1 MIGFCTASVSGYFG
15 LSLGLIGKNENL
27 LDIRMKVGFQS
38 FTYFGLF
45 FPRGLINVFE
55 MPVTTLELRDA

>member
-1 MIGFCTASVSGYFG
+1 MVFWSQSWFDWE
-15 LSLGLIGKNENL
+15 NENL

-38 FTYFGLF
+38 FTYFGHS

-55 MPVTTLELRDA
+55 MPVTTLELRNA